1 MTESIKKAIKLCLEN
16 EDYKTTKVLVSKIYK
31 ESEVEKFLRMHKE
44 YIIVGGGVI
53 KKENFNENLIK
64 ENYEN
69 LKDNLIVVSNEEEW
83 NEFKTLINNQ
93 TAEKE
98 ESQLE
103 IDSNLKKVIEKYI
116 ENIQEQK
123 KIFNCV
129 KNSIG
134 KTKEEI
140 LNNMD
145 IVYISVGEH
154 KGHMEEIFMAEPNI
168 AITKNLYVV
177 KDRILQLESLKK

>member
-1 MTESIKKAIKLCLEN
+1 MTAQIKIAIKLCLEN

-31 ESEVEKFLRMHKE
+31 ESEVEKFLRIHKE

-69 LKDNLIVVSNEEEW
+69 LKDNLIVVSNEDEW
-83 NEFKTLINNQ
+83 NEFKTSINDL

-98 ESQLE
+98 EEQLE
-103 IDSNLKKVIEKYI
+103 VNSNLKEIIKKYVKD
-116 ENIQEQK
+116 EEQQ
-123 KIFNCV
+123 KITFNCV

-134 KTKEEI
+134 KTKKEI

-145 IVYISVGEH
+145 IVYISAGEH

-177 KDRILQLESLKK
+177 KDRMLQLESLKK